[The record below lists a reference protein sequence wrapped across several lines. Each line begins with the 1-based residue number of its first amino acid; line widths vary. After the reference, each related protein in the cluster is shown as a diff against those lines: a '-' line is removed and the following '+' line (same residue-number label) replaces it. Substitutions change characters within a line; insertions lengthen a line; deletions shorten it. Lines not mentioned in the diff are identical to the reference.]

1 MLSSEPPLARAEA
14 NTAENAALAWVGLP
28 LMATWFLYSG
38 FSRSANEVGGVF
50 TLSALYPIAT

>member
-28 LMATWFLYSG
+28 LMATWFLYAG
-38 FSRSANEVGGVF
+38 LSRSANEVGGVF
-50 TLSALYPIAT
+50 TLAES